1 MEAEVKLRAACRED
15 IRAILRVQEASAGA
29 AAWSAADY
37 ESLLAE
43 SSGLLYVAEAADVV
57 GFLVGR
63 LAADELAILNTAVL
77 PERQGRGVGARLLGL
92 VLEEAVR
99 RGARSAWLEVRESNQ
114 RARLFYGSFGFQEA
128 YRRPRFYQNPDEDA
142 VVYRRVLDS
151 RTAA

>member
-1 MEAEVKLRAACRED
+1 VEAEVRLRAACRKD
-15 IRAILRVQEASAGA
+15 IRSILRVQEASAGA

-43 SSGLLYVAEAADVV
+43 SSGLLYIAEAADVV

-63 LAADELAILNTAVL
+63 LAADELEILNAAVS
-77 PERQGRGVGARLLGL
+77 PDQRGSGVGSRLLRL
-92 VLEEAVR
+92 ILEEAVR

-114 RARLFYGSFGFQEA
+114 RARLFYRSFGFQQA
-128 YRRPRFYQNPDEDA
+128 YRRPRFYRNPDEDG